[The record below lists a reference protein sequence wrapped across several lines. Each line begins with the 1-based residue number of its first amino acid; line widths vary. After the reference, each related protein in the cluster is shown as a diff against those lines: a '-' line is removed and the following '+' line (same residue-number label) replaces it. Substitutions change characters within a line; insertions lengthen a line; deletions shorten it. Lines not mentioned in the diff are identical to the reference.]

1 MELIG
6 PPLSPLSRSLRRGE
20 RWRQTSPTY
29 IYYYYCYYNDTSRP
43 PSLFV
48 ILTRL
53 HVYHNHHRQGGNTY
67 CNRTLIRFPQL
78 PTSTFTTVAA
88 AAKDLLPPT
97 SSSAV
102 GEYKK
107 GRTFL
112 RHLSSERERE
122 REGFPRCV
130 FKRDEGD
137 RNMEGWLQLVR
148 CNRLGLH
155 YTRKRYF
162 VLEGNALNCYKGVP
176 ASDREVLGT
185 PPPRISPLI
194 SWFVL
199 SYSFRPFRSRK
210 ERNMRFCLFRL
221 DKERERKIF

>member
-102 GEYKK
+102 GEYQK

-122 REGFPRCV
+122 RG
-130 FKRDEGD
+130 RDFQGVSLRGTKGIETWRGGCSSSGAIVWD
-137 RNMEGWLQLVR
+137 CITPGKDTSSSKVTPSIATKACRRPTE
-148 CNRLGLH
+148 
-155 YTRKRYF
+155 RYSGP
-162 VLEGNALNCYKGVP
+162 LPL
-176 ASDREVLGT
+176 AS
-185 PPPRISPLI
+185 PH
-194 SWFVL
+194 
-199 SYSFRPFRSRK
+199 
-210 ERNMRFCLFRL
+210 
-221 DKERERKIF
+221 